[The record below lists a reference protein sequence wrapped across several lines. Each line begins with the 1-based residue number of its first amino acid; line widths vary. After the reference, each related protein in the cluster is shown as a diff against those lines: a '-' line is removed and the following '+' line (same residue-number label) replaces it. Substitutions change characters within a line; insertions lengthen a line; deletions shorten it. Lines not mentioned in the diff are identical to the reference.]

1 MSLKIRK
8 AENDTLSANK
18 ILEIIKDFEQNEL
31 TEFQGYKAYYKG
43 DNVTITNKPDP
54 MSDSPN
60 NKIPIPYARKLVKTV
75 VGYMFKPG
83 FVTYDISEVTDKT
96 KSELK
101 AIAKNSKDPIMASQL
116 GRDMSNFGV
125 AYEHIFLDGNIQLKY
140 IKMSPLEIIPIWDY
154 SIDPNLKFII
164 RRIVKNDTKYITV
177 YSDTAITEYYI
188 SKDSKDRP
196 ISKDRPEKLIKIGET
211 EPNIFGVVPFNIYQ
225 NTEDYQ
231 NDYYHIIPLIDA
243 YDNLMSGSMNEF
255 DRFAYA
261 YLLLVKMKL
270 STDDTKD
277 IKNKRI
283 FENLENKDAVSFL
296 TKDIPI
302 DFIQWMTDQLR
313 KEIHTQS
320 HIPDFKEDSTGKTAL
335 SGEALDR
342 LLYDFEFIAADKEA
356 YFKDGV
362 NTRVGMLL
370 DILQTLKRLSAAD
383 YEGIELNIKMKR
395 NTPRSRKEDAALYNA
410 YIGKG
415 ITTETLIQNFAPFVD
430 DPGEELKE
438 FQKEQDVYR
447 ENPLDEEE

>member
-8 AENDTLSANK
+8 AENDTLSADQ
-18 ILEIIKDFEQNEL
+18 ILSIIKDFEQNEL
-31 TEFQGYKAYYKG
+31 IEFSNYKAYYKG
-43 DNVTITNKPDP
+43 DNVTIKNKPDP
-54 MSDSPN
+54 RNDAPN
-60 NKIPIPYARKLVKTV
+60 NKIPVPYARKLVKTV

-96 KSELK
+96 KDELRE
-101 AIAKNSKDPIMASQL
+101 IAKNSKDPITASQL

-125 AYEHIFLDGNIQLKY
+125 AYEHIFLDDNIQLKY

-154 SIDPNLKFII
+154 SIDPSLKFVI
-164 RRIVKNDTKYITV
+164 RRIVKNEIKYITV
-177 YSDTAITEYYI
+177 YSDTSITEYY
-188 SKDSKDRP
+188 
-196 ISKDRPEKLIKIGET
+196 ISKDRPEKLIQIGET
-211 EPNIFGVVPFNIYQ
+211 EPNIFGVVPFNLYQ

-231 NDYYHIIPLIDA
+231 NDYYHVIPLLDA

-270 STDDTKD
+270 SKDDTKD

-302 DFIQWMTDQLR
+302 DFIKWMTDQLR

-362 NTRVGMLL
+362 NTRINMLL
-370 DILQTLKRLSAAD
+370 DILATLKRLSAAD
-383 YEGIELNIKMKR
+383 YESLELNIKMKR
-395 NTPRSRKEDAALYNA
+395 NTPRSRKEDATLYNA
-410 YIGKG
+410 YLGTG
-415 ITTETLIQNFAPFVD
+415 ITTETLIKNFAPFVD
-430 DPGEELKE
+430 DPEEELKE
-438 FQKEQDVYR
+438 FQKEEDVYR
-447 ENPLDEEE
+447 DNPLDKKE